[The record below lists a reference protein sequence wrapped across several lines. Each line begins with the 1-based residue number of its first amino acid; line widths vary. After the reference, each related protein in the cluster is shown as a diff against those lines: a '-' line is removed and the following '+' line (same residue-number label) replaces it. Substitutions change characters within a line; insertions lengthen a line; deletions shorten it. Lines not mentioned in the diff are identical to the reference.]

1 MGEGRIGRSAC
12 ACAVKRRR
20 ISEKRGAGKRF
31 VTKKRISARAPG
43 PYAPPAYAMAK
54 VVSAGQ
60 NIAFAPARAV
70 CSRMRRIQMRRFRMQ
85 RRLHL
90 CSGFCL
96 YLLLIKMRGKIRRGR
111 KHCAFIRKWH
121 RHSPLGGLSASL
133 RDGNRLRV
141 RQSCL
146 QTCLRDPN
154 DNFIISRFSLFFN
167 PVFQTAPA
175 VFAGADDRRGKEKQ
189 GKASY
194 VRGNAD
200 GILKNAG
207 EPLHPASSSRTTRS
221 PSGLP
226 AA

>member
-1 MGEGRIGRSAC
+1 
-12 ACAVKRRR
+12 
-20 ISEKRGAGKRF
+20 
-31 VTKKRISARAPG
+31 
-43 PYAPPAYAMAK
+43 
-54 VVSAGQ
+54 
-60 NIAFAPARAV
+60 
-70 CSRMRRIQMRRFRMQ
+70 MRRIQMRRFRMQ

-200 GILKNAG
+200 GILKNADFR
-207 EPLHPASSSRTTRS
+207 LPA
-221 PSGLP
+221 PSGLSRSGP
-226 AA
+226 GEHPQRRRTCRRAERGSHA

>member
-1 MGEGRIGRSAC
+1 MSRSEHCFCSGPCRLLTDASDTD
-12 ACAVKRRR
+12 AAV
-20 ISEKRGAGKRF
+20 
-31 VTKKRISARAPG
+31 
-43 PYAPPAYAMAK
+43 PYAKTAASVLWVLLVFIIDK
-54 VVSAGQ
+54 
-60 NIAFAPARAV
+60 NARKNTA
-70 CSRMRRIQMRRFRMQ
+70 RPQA
-85 RRLHL
+85 L
-90 CSGFCL
+90 CI
-96 YLLLIKMRGKIRRGR
+96 YP
-111 KHCAFIRKWH
+111 KWH

>member
-1 MGEGRIGRSAC
+1 
-12 ACAVKRRR
+12 
-20 ISEKRGAGKRF
+20 
-31 VTKKRISARAPG
+31 
-43 PYAPPAYAMAK
+43 
-54 VVSAGQ
+54 
-60 NIAFAPARAV
+60 
-70 CSRMRRIQMRRFRMQ
+70 MRRIQMRRFRMQ

-175 VFAGADDRRGKEKQ
+175 VFAGADDRREKEKQ
-189 GKASY
+189 GKSSY